1 MLKLGIIGCG
11 KVTTMFHLK
20 SIKEVEGVTVTAVAD
35 LDRTRMEEGRRKAGA
50 MRGYTDTKE
59 LLVDPE
65 VEVVAINTPPRF
77 HEGLVLEAIE
87 AGKHVLCE
95 KPLAQTI
102 EGCKKILDA
111 QGDKEWVVLPV
122 HNYAFTPCLVAAQE
136 LIKKG
141 EIGTLQDI
149 DLRFDNN
156 LWSYGAKTDF
166 RTKEPYGIVED
177 ILPHALSVVQ
187 ILSDSVSEVRE
198 AEGWRKK
205 YPVLDNIRL
214 TLATESGVTVRGEMN
229 WTSLIPGFT
238 VEAKGEEGA
247 IYIDLMKSPYGVT
260 VKTERG
266 RRRIGGM
273 GLGQYLD
280 LIRLKHPAFVG
291 QYAHLVST
299 ICGDEKPRFTVE
311 DEIRMMGVL
320 EDVVGILSE
329 EKGQGDQA

>member
-1 MLKLGIIGCG
+1 MLRLGIVGCG

-20 SIKEVEGVTVTAVAD
+20 SIKEVEDVTVTAVAD
-35 LDRTRMEEGRRKAGA
+35 LDRARMEDVQRKTGA
-50 MRGYTDTKE
+50 EKGYTDTKE
-59 LLVDPE
+59 LLADPE
-65 VEVVAINTPPRF
+65 VEAVAINTPPRF
-77 HEGLVLEAIE
+77 HESLVLEAIE

-102 EGCKKILDA
+102 EGCKRIGDA
-111 QGDKEWVVLPV
+111 QRDTGRVVLPV
-122 HNYAFTPCLVAAQE
+122 HNYAFTPCLVAALE
-136 LIKKG
+136 LIEKG
-141 EIGTLQDI
+141 EIGALRGI

-166 RTKEPYGIVED
+166 RTKETYGIVED

-187 ILSDSVSEVRE
+187 VLSDPVLEVRE
-198 AEGWRKK
+198 AEGWKKK

-214 TLATESGVTVRGEMN
+214 ILATGSGVTVRGEMN

-238 VEAKGEEGA
+238 VVATGEEGA
-247 IYIDLMKSPYGVT
+247 IHIDLMKSPYGVT

-273 GLGQYLD
+273 GFGQYLD

-299 ICGDEKPRFTVE
+299 IGGDEEPRFTVE
-311 DEIRMMGVL
+311 DEIGMMGVL
-320 EDVVGILSE
+320 EDVVRVLSE
-329 EKGQGDQA
+329 DERGEQM